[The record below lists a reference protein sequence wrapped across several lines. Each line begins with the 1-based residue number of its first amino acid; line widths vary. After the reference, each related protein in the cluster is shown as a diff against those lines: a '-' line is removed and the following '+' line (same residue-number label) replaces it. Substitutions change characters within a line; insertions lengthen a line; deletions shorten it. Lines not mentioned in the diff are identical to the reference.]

1 LNKYSDNLTII
12 NNLRLKKFLS
22 SPSFRTETSKDQKNK
37 KQQILPNITSTNNK
51 QSTIEKAT
59 ESKEKYRIA

>member
-1 LNKYSDNLTII
+1 LNKYRDNLTII

>member
-1 LNKYSDNLTII
+1 LTII

-51 QSTIEKAT
+51 QSTIEKAS